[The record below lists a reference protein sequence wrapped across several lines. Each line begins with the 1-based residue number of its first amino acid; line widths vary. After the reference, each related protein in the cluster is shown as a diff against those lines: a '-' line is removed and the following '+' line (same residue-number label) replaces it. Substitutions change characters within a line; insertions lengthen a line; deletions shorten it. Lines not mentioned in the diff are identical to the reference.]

1 MAFDPTRL
9 WQYDLAYGCFT
20 FCGLVALLIG
30 LFTFLPFGFGSA
42 GGFGYLLLIPLTAMS
57 LGAMLLG
64 LIFALRLYRHWP
76 LALLALASLLLI
88 AEIVTEFGPVLLFNL
103 APLVYGLVACGF
115 GGAWFFALRK
125 RPRHGQVEHR

>member
-1 MAFDPTRL
+1 MPQSPYNR
-9 WQYDLAYGCFT
+9 WQFDLAYGCFT

-30 LFTFLPFGFGSA
+30 LFTFMPFGFGAA

-64 LIFALRLYRHWP
+64 LIMAARLFRHRP
-76 LALLALASLLLI
+76 LVVLALVSLLFV
-88 AEIVTEFGPVLLFNL
+88 AEIVTEFGSVLLFNL
-103 APLVYGLVACGF
+103 APLIYGLVACGF

-125 RPRHGQVEHR
+125 RHAAG

>member
-1 MAFDPTRL
+1 MHPTPHNR
-9 WQYDLAYGCFT
+9 WQYDVAYGCFA

-30 LFTFLPFGFGSA
+30 LFTFLPFGFGAA

-64 LIFALRLYRHWP
+64 LIFAARLFRHWP
-76 LALLALASLLLI
+76 LALLALVSLLFI

-103 APLVYGLVACGF
+103 APLAYGLVTCAF
-115 GGAWFFALRK
+115 GIAWFLFRRK
-125 RPRHGQVEHR
+125 RVSHG